1 MKTKIM
7 AFCSSPVLSLAFRA
21 ILGSLFLY
29 AGIAKIVDPMGF
41 ALSIYNYKL
50 LPESL
55 INVAAILLPWLEVIV
70 GGSLLLGIG
79 TAGGALIA
87 TALFGIFAGALTI
100 NLIRGLDIA
109 CGCFSTAASGGSIN
123 WFYLLRDL
131 SLLLMSLQVLLFDQA
146 LFSVT
151 RLRKKLS

>member
-7 AFCSSPVLSLAFRA
+7 AFCSSPFLSLAFRV

-29 AGIAKIVDPMGF
+29 AGITKIADPMGF

-50 LPESL
+50 LPDGL
-55 INVAAILLPWLEVIV
+55 IHVAAILLPWLEVIV

-79 TAGGALIA
+79 ATGGALIA
-87 TALFGIFAGALTI
+87 TALFSIFAGALTI

-109 CGCFSTAASGGSIN
+109 CGCFSTAASGGSSISG
-123 WFYLLRDL
+123 FYLLRDL

-151 RLRKKLS
+151 RLRKE

>member
-7 AFCSSPVLSLAFRA
+7 AFCSSPFLSLAFRI

-41 ALSIYNYKL
+41 SLSIYNYKL
-50 LPESL
+50 LPDGL

-79 TAGGALIA
+79 AAGGALIA
-87 TALFGIFAGALTI
+87 TALFSIFAGALTI

-109 CGCFSTAASGGSIN
+109 CGCFSTAASGGSISG
-123 WFYLLRDL
+123 FYLFRDL

-146 LFSVT
+146 FFSVT
-151 RLRKKLS
+151 RLRKK

>member
-1 MKTKIM
+1 MKSR
-7 AFCSSPVLSLAFRA
+7 FLSLCTSPILSLIFRVF
-21 ILGSLFLY
+21 LGALFLY
-29 AGIAKIVDPMGF
+29 SGIVKIADPLGF

-79 TAGGALIA
+79 TGGGALIA
-87 TALFGIFAGALTI
+87 TALFSIFACALTI

-109 CGCFSTAASGGSIN
+109 CGCFSTAANGGSIN

-131 SLLLMSLQVLLFDQA
+131 GLLLMSLQVLLFDQA

-151 RLRKKLS
+151 RLQKK

>member
-1 MKTKIM
+1 MKTKIT
-7 AFCSSPVLSLAFRA
+7 AFCSSPLLSLVFRV
-21 ILGSLFLY
+21 ILGALFLY
-29 AGIAKIVDPMGF
+29 AGIAKIADPMGF

-55 INVAAILLPWLEVIV
+55 INVAAILLPWLEVMV

-79 TAGGALIA
+79 AAGGALIA
-87 TALFGIFAGALTI
+87 TALFSIFAGALTN

-109 CGCFSTAASGGSIN
+109 CGCFSTAATGGSIN

-131 SLLLMSLQVLLFDQA
+131 SLLLMSLQVLFFDKA

-151 RLRKKLS
+151 RLRKK

>member
-7 AFCSSPVLSLAFRA
+7 AFYSSPVLSLAFRV
-21 ILGSLFLY
+21 ILGALFLY

-55 INVAAILLPWLEVIV
+55 INVAAILLPWLEVVV

-87 TALFGIFAGALTI
+87 TALFSIFAGALTI

-109 CGCFSTAASGGSIN
+109 CGCFSTTASGGSISG
-123 WFYLLRDL
+123 FYLLRDF
-131 SLLLMSLQVLLFDQA
+131 SLLLMSLQILFFDRT

-151 RLRKKLS
+151 RLRKK

>member
-55 INVAAILLPWLEVIV
+55 INVAAILLPWMEVIV

-79 TAGGALIA
+79 AAGGALIA
-87 TALFGIFAGALTI
+87 TALFSIFAGALTI

-109 CGCFSTAASGGSIN
+109 CGCFSTAASGGSISG
-123 WFYLLRDL
+123 FYLLRDL
-131 SLLLMSLQVLLFDQA
+131 SLLLMSLQVLFFDKA

-151 RLRKKLS
+151 RLRKK

>member
-1 MKTKIM
+1 
-7 AFCSSPVLSLAFRA
+7 
-21 ILGSLFLY
+21 
-29 AGIAKIVDPMGF
+29 MGF

-50 LPESL
+50 LPDGL

-87 TALFGIFAGALTI
+87 TALFSIFAGALTI

-109 CGCFSTAASGGSIN
+109 CGCFSTAAQWGFHQRFLSPQRSQPSADEPSGP
-123 WFYLLRDL
+123 
-131 SLLLMSLQVLLFDQA
+131 VL
-146 LFSVT
+146 
-151 RLRKKLS
+151 

>member
-7 AFCSSPVLSLAFRA
+7 AFCSSPVLSLAFRV
-21 ILGSLFLY
+21 ILGALFLY

-50 LPESL
+50 LPDGL

-70 GGSLLLGIG
+70 GGSLLFGIG
-79 TAGGALIA
+79 TAGCALIA
-87 TALFGIFAGALTI
+87 TALFSIFAGALTI

-109 CGCFSTAASGGSIN
+109 CGCFSTAASGGSISG
-123 WFYLLRDL
+123 FYLLRDL
-131 SLLLMSLQVLLFDQA
+131 SLLLMSLQVLFFDKA

-151 RLRKKLS
+151 RLRKK

>member
-7 AFCSSPVLSLAFRA
+7 AFCSSPVLSLAFRV

-55 INVAAILLPWLEVIV
+55 INVAAILLPWLEVMV

-79 TAGGALIA
+79 TAGGALLA
-87 TALFGIFAGALTI
+87 AALFSIFSGALTI

-109 CGCFSTAASGGSIN
+109 CGCFSTAASGGSISG
-123 WFYLLRDL
+123 FYLLRDL
-131 SLLLMSLQVLLFDQA
+131 SLLLMSLQVLFFDKA

-151 RLRKKLS
+151 RLRKK

>member
-7 AFCSSPVLSLAFRA
+7 AFCSSPVLSLAFRI

-50 LPESL
+50 LPDGL
-55 INVAAILLPWLEVIV
+55 IHVAAILLPWLEVIV

-79 TAGGALIA
+79 AAGGALIA
-87 TALFGIFAGALTI
+87 TALFSIFAGALTI

-109 CGCFSTAASGGSIN
+109 CGCFSTAASGGSISG
-123 WFYLLRDL
+123 FYLLRDL
-131 SLLLMSLQVLLFDQA
+131 SLLLMSLQVLFFDKA

-151 RLRKKLS
+151 RLRKK

>member
-7 AFCSSPVLSLAFRA
+7 AFCLSPVLSLAFRV

-55 INVAAILLPWLEVIV
+55 INVAAILLPWLEVII

-87 TALFGIFAGALTI
+87 TALFSIFAGALTI

-109 CGCFSTAASGGSIN
+109 CGCFSTAASGGSISG
-123 WFYLLRDL
+123 FYLFRDL

-146 LFSVT
+146 FFSVT
-151 RLRKKLS
+151 RLRKK

>member
-50 LPESL
+50 LPDGL

-87 TALFGIFAGALTI
+87 TALFSIVAGALTI

-109 CGCFSTAASGGSIN
+109 CGCFSTAASGGSISG
-123 WFYLLRDL
+123 FYLLRDL
-131 SLLLMSLQVLLFDQA
+131 SLLLMSLQVLFFDKA

-151 RLRKKLS
+151 RLRKK

>member
-7 AFCSSPVLSLAFRA
+7 AFCSSPVLSLAFRV
-21 ILGSLFLY
+21 IIGSLFLY

-50 LPESL
+50 LPDGL

-79 TAGGALIA
+79 ATGGALIA
-87 TALFGIFAGALTI
+87 TALFSIFAGALTI

-109 CGCFSTAASGGSIN
+109 CGCFSTAASGGSISG
-123 WFYLLRDL
+123 FYLLRDL
-131 SLLLMSLQVLLFDQA
+131 SLLLMSLQVLFFDKA

-151 RLRKKLS
+151 RLRKK

>member
-7 AFCSSPVLSLAFRA
+7 AFCSSPVLSLAFRV
-21 ILGSLFLY
+21 ILGALFLY

-41 ALSIYNYKL
+41 ARSIHNYKL

-87 TALFGIFAGALTI
+87 TALFSIFAGALTI

-109 CGCFSTAASGGSIN
+109 CGCFSTAANGGSISG
-123 WFYLLRDL
+123 FYLLRDF
-131 SLLLMSLQVLLFDQA
+131 SLLLMSIQILFFDRTLL
-146 LFSVT
+146 SVT
-151 RLRKKLS
+151 RLRKK

>member
-7 AFCSSPVLSLAFRA
+7 AFCSSPVLSLAFRV

-50 LPESL
+50 LPDGL
-55 INVAAILLPWLEVIV
+55 INVAAILLPWLEVII

-79 TAGGALIA
+79 ATGGALIA
-87 TALFGIFAGALTI
+87 TALFSIFAGALTI

-146 LFSVT
+146 FFSVT
-151 RLRKKLS
+151 RLRKK

>member
-1 MKTKIM
+1 MKTKITV
-7 AFCSSPVLSLAFRA
+7 FCSSPVLSLAFRV
-21 ILGSLFLY
+21 ILGALFLY
-29 AGIAKIVDPMGF
+29 AGIAKIADPMGF

-55 INVAAILLPWLEVIV
+55 INVAAILLPWLEVII

-79 TAGGALIA
+79 ATGSALIA
-87 TALFGIFAGALTI
+87 TALFCIFAGALTI

-109 CGCFSTAASGGSIN
+109 CGCFSTAVNGGSIN

-151 RLRKKLS
+151 RLRKE

>member
-7 AFCSSPVLSLAFRA
+7 AFCSSPVLSPAFRVV
-21 ILGSLFLY
+21 LGSLFLY

-79 TAGGALIA
+79 ATGSALIA
-87 TALFGIFAGALTI
+87 TALFSIFAGALTI

-151 RLRKKLS
+151 RLRKK

>member
-50 LPESL
+50 LPDGL

-87 TALFGIFAGALTI
+87 TALFSIFAGALTI

-109 CGCFSTAASGGSIN
+109 CGCFSTAATGGSISG
-123 WFYLLRDL
+123 FYLLRDL
-131 SLLLMSLQVLLFDQA
+131 SLLLMSLQVLFFDKA

-151 RLRKKLS
+151 RLRKK

>member
-7 AFCSSPVLSLAFRA
+7 AFYSSPVLSLAFRV
-21 ILGSLFLY
+21 ILGALFLY

-41 ALSIYNYKL
+41 AISIHNYKL

-55 INVAAILLPWLEVIV
+55 INVAAILLPWLEVVV

-87 TALFGIFAGALTI
+87 TALFSIFAGALTI

-109 CGCFSTAASGGSIN
+109 CGCFSTTASGGSISG
-123 WFYLLRDL
+123 FYLLRDF
-131 SLLLMSLQVLLFDQA
+131 SLLLMSLQILFFDRT

-151 RLRKKLS
+151 RLRKK

>member
-7 AFCSSPVLSLAFRA
+7 AFCSSPFLSLAFRA

-29 AGIAKIVDPMGF
+29 AGIAKITDPMGF

-50 LPESL
+50 MPDSL

-79 TAGGALIA
+79 ATGSALIA
-87 TALFGIFAGALTI
+87 TALFSIFACALTI

-109 CGCFSTAASGGSIN
+109 CGCFSTAANGGSIN
-123 WFYLLRDL
+123 GFYLFRDL
-131 SLLLMSLQVLLFDQA
+131 SLLLMSIQILLFDRT
-146 LFSVT
+146 LLSVT
-151 RLRKKLS
+151 RLRKK

>member
-50 LPESL
+50 LPDGL
-55 INVAAILLPWLEVIV
+55 INVAAILLPWLEVMV

-79 TAGGALIA
+79 TAGGALLA
-87 TALFGIFAGALTI
+87 AALFSIFSGALTI

-109 CGCFSTAASGGSIN
+109 CGCFSTAASGGSISG
-123 WFYLLRDL
+123 FYLLRDL
-131 SLLLMSLQVLLFDQA
+131 SLLLMSLQVLFFDKA

-151 RLRKKLS
+151 RLRKK

>member
-7 AFCSSPVLSLAFRA
+7 AFYSSPVLSLAFRV
-21 ILGSLFLY
+21 ILGALFLY

-41 ALSIYNYKL
+41 ALSIHNYKL

-55 INVAAILLPWLEVIV
+55 INVAAILLPWLEVVV

-87 TALFGIFAGALTI
+87 TALFSIFAGALTI

-109 CGCFSTAASGGSIN
+109 CGCFSTAANGGSISG
-123 WFYLLRDL
+123 FYLLRDF
-131 SLLLMSLQVLLFDQA
+131 SLLLMSIQILFFDRTLL
-146 LFSVT
+146 SVT
-151 RLRKKLS
+151 RLRKK

>member
-7 AFCSSPVLSLAFRA
+7 AFCLSPVLSLAFRV

-41 ALSIYNYKL
+41 SLSIYNYKL
-50 LPESL
+50 LPDGL

-87 TALFGIFAGALTI
+87 TALFSIFAGALTI

-109 CGCFSTAASGGSIN
+109 CGCFSTAASGGSISG
-123 WFYLLRDL
+123 FYLFRDL
-131 SLLLMSLQVLLFDQA
+131 SLLLMSIQILFFDRTLL
-146 LFSVT
+146 SVT
-151 RLRKKLS
+151 RLRKK

>member
-87 TALFGIFAGALTI
+87 TTLFSIFAGALTI

-109 CGCFSTAASGGSIN
+109 CGCFSTAATGGSIN

-131 SLLLMSLQVLLFDQA
+131 SLLLISLQVLFFDQA
-146 LFSVT
+146 FFSVS
-151 RLRKKLS
+151 RLRKE

>member
-1 MKTKIM
+1 MKSR
-7 AFCSSPVLSLAFRA
+7 FLSPCTSPILSLIFRVFLSA
-21 ILGSLFLY
+21 LFLY
-29 AGIAKIVDPMGF
+29 SGIVKIADPLGF

-87 TALFGIFAGALTI
+87 TALFSIFAGALTI

-109 CGCFSTAASGGSIN
+109 CGCFSTAASGGSISG
-123 WFYLLRDL
+123 FYLLRDL

-151 RLRKKLS
+151 RLRKE

>member
-1 MKTKIM
+1 MKTKIL
-7 AFCSSPVLSLAFRA
+7 AFCSSPFLSLAFRI

-50 LPESL
+50 LPDSL

-79 TAGGALIA
+79 TAGSALIA
-87 TALFGIFAGALTI
+87 TALFSIFASALTI

-109 CGCFSTAASGGSIN
+109 CGCFSTAANGGSISG
-123 WFYLLRDL
+123 FYLLRDL
-131 SLLLMSLQVLLFDQA
+131 SLLLMSIQILFFDRTLL
-146 LFSVT
+146 SVT
-151 RLRKKLS
+151 RLRKK